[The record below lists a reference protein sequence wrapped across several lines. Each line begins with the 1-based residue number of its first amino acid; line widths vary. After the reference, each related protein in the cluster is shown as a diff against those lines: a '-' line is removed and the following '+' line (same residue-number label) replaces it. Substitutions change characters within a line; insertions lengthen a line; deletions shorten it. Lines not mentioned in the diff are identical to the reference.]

1 MRRSNDDV
9 ILKNLEESISSL
21 NRGHGSTPSN
31 FKGDLEI
38 SGQKNWEG
46 PEQKNIFWGGRGRE
60 LNLRGNLKF

>member
-46 PEQKNIFWGGRGRE
+46 PEQKNIFLGGG
-60 LNLRGNLKF
+60 GGS